1 MAMWSCVFPLMAGVF
16 RVFELHTH
24 HARVLVRTDLRSSGP
39 QLLALSLQ
47 WVVVSGFLYVS
58 KFDCLNEHR
67 AVCVGVETLLPC
79 AGLGG
84 RRSVR

>member
-1 MAMWSCVFPLMAGVF
+1 MAMWSCLFPLMACVF
-16 RVFELHTH
+16 HVLELHTH

-58 KFDCLNEHR
+58 KFDCLNQHR
-67 AVCVGVETLLPC
+67 AVCVGVETLLLC
-79 AGLGG
+79 SGLGG
-84 RRSVR
+84 RRSVQ